1 MALLRRSRKKVVK
14 PTAKEQ
20 KIITSRLQRKY
31 PQMYK
36 PIGMSAR
43 EVATYN
49 KLSPADKRALGKMV
63 GLELKKKYRS
73 K

>member
-1 MALLRRSRKKVVK
+1 MRLFKKKRKVVK
-14 PTAKEQ
+14 PTAEEQ
-20 KIITSRLQRKY
+20 RKISARLKLKY

-43 EVATYN
+43 EVLTYE
-49 KLSPADKRALGKMV
+49 KLSPGDKKAIGKMI
-63 GLELKKKYRS
+63 GLELKKIYR

>member
-1 MALLRRSRKKVVK
+1 MGLLRRKKKVVK
-14 PTAKEQ
+14 PTAGEQ
-20 KIITSRLQRKY
+20 RIITSRLKRKY

-43 EVATYN
+43 EVIAYN
-49 KLSPADKRALGKMV
+49 KLSPGDKKAIGKMI
-63 GLELKKKYRS
+63 GLEMKKKYRS